1 MKRSIVA
8 FFIIFISLFVILLVI
23 PTAMTVQDRN
33 LSILGLIGPITG
45 VIIGLIVGSRFA
57 YKLDRER
64 RPEVSPRESRLF
76 VRRRLILLGIF
87 AVLYVLILY
96 FLILFISRLF

>member
-8 FFIIFISLFVILLVI
+8 FFILYISLFVILLVI
-23 PTAMTVQDRN
+23 PTAMAVQDRN

-45 VIIGLIVGSRFA
+45 AIIGLIAGSRFA